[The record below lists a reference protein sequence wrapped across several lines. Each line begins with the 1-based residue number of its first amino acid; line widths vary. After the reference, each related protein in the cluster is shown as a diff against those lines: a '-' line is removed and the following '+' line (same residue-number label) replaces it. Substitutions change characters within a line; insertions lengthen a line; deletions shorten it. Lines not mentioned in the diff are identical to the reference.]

1 MNQRGVI
8 AYNKGKGVMNM
19 ATTLTE
25 IAGKLVSVSDL
36 SNGKAGKI
44 FTDVQENNSE
54 YLILKNN
61 RPAAVL
67 LSLKEYE
74 SLSGKSEKLDT
85 LMEMVE
91 NVELLAL
98 AEASVDSPTV
108 SFEEVLKK
116 EGIEKEEL
124 EKLAESVEF
133 E

>member
-1 MNQRGVI
+1 
-8 AYNKGKGVMNM
+8 MNM

-54 YLILKNN
+54 YIILKNN

-108 SFEEVLKK
+108 PFEEVLKK

>member
-54 YLILKNN
+54 YIILKNN

-98 AEASVDSPTV
+98 AEASVNSPTV
-108 SFEEVLKK
+108 PFEEVLKK

>member
-1 MNQRGVI
+1 MNQRGAI
-8 AYNKGKGVMNM
+8 AYNKGKGVMIM

-108 SFEEVLKK
+108 PFEEVLKK

>member
-1 MNQRGVI
+1 MNQRGAI
-8 AYNKGKGVMNM
+8 AYNKGKGVMIM

-54 YLILKNN
+54 YIILKNN

-108 SFEEVLKK
+108 PFEEVLKK

-124 EKLAESVEF
+124 ERLAESVEF